1 MQIEITGG
9 IFAGTRIDTTGSDV
23 KISYSTSPSNAYTTS
38 QVFEQVFDIEVPC
51 NGKNKAIFG
60 DFLDPQKA
68 YMLEPMPCV
77 VLNSGVVYMRG
88 KIQLIGSK
96 KKGADIVFV
105 LSIFSE
111 NFDFWKFLQG
121 KSLYDVLS
129 YGYYLNNFTLTAEN
143 CKAVNRRANGFNT
156 TETLRKSA
164 FWNYPLHEN
173 EEVSYE
179 TALLLEKPRPYFFIA
194 KLVEDIAK
202 SVGLQIDSDWISKE
216 NESYYGHQDLAKK
229 RRHHTGYSNKK
240 LTMLGLSEFEVTD
253 LQNEVNS
260 YIASSRSMDYYRL
273 VGGENYDGKMPK
285 ISDFPINASTYFYRN
300 PPKQDYWWN
309 YRGGSQILT
318 KGNNT
323 SEDKN
328 IQLQGI
334 NGRFSFLD
342 TFYGGVA
349 PSNFPNVQAEFI
361 ALTKKYYACTQTTG
375 NTAVT
380 PEIKAFVYNVP
391 YNGNFNLE
399 KAEFTFYLQ
408 INKLFRRAYSSSSFN
423 NGDPYLHF
431 YQSGLQS
438 EMFIRTKAQLIFRH
452 IRAGQVLSEN
462 AVFEQ
467 EFISLSDFNSTPY
480 VPYNY
485 NLIPPGTSSVT
496 NFYYEILGLSK
507 TLTLKNT
514 STKSFACL
522 AGDILEVS
530 VRFLALGDIS
540 ENSLSQALLLEYPL
554 IPSARFTEWAR
565 QKAGII
571 NVPGN
576 AVLIATNARQ
586 YLEGIILSMSSPN
599 LSNTAPALNR
609 ADARNGNWEN
619 IGVRC
624 TGFNCVIKAKDVSVG
639 TGSTFEIRQ
648 VLPDKKATDFMA
660 DTAKAFGL
668 RYEVRGNT
676 FICEKV
682 QNYYSKGQVKNWG
695 SNIDAQ
701 DIEYGLFEENTDS
714 LIEFEFN
721 KTEDQYSE
729 RSKQNN
735 VNDWNIAQNKT
746 NILNVNSSNE
756 NVNFNMIPLSI
767 DSFAWALWNIEGK
780 ALDLKHPIGWVTR
793 VAGQDES
800 YTGSVPL
807 TKAEVKENWA
817 WVFNGLNS
825 PYFRT
830 LKAYFFM
837 RKAFFEGFKM
847 NDKILV
853 NGCLWTIGEI
863 QELNPATEDKV
874 MVRLNK
880 YIA

>member
-68 YMLEPMPCV
+68 YTLEAMPCV

-105 LSIFSE
+105 LSIFSA
-111 NFDFWKFLQG
+111 NFDFWKYLQG
-121 KSLYDVLS
+121 KTLYDVLS
-129 YGYYLNNFTLTAEN
+129 YGYYMDKFTLTAEN
-143 CKAVNRRANGFNT
+143 CKSVNRLANGFNVS
-156 TETLRKSA
+156 ETLRKSA
-164 FWNYPLHEN
+164 IWNFPLHEN
-173 EEVSYE
+173 EEVDYE
-179 TALLLEKPRPYFFIA
+179 TALLYEKPRPYFFIG
-194 KLVEDIAK
+194 KLIEDIAK
-202 SVGLQIDSDWISKE
+202 GAGLQIESDWIANE
-216 NESYYGHQDLAKK
+216 NESYYGHQDLNKK

-240 LTMLGLSEFEVTD
+240 LTMLGLSDFEVTD
-253 LQNEVNS
+253 LQDEVKN
-260 YIASSRSMDYYRL
+260 YISSSRSSDYYRL
-273 VGGENYDGKMPK
+273 VGGDNYDGKMPK
-285 ISDFPINASTYFYRN
+285 IDDFPINASTFFYRN
-300 PPKQDYWWN
+300 PLKQDYWWN
-309 YRGGSQILT
+309 YRGGSRILT
-318 KGNNT
+318 KNEY
-323 SEDKN
+323 SRELIDL
-328 IQLQGI
+328 QMQGI
-334 NGRFSFLD
+334 GGRFSFLD
-342 TFYGGVA
+342 KSYGGIA
-349 PSNFPNVQAEFI
+349 PSNFLNAQAHFI

-375 NTAVT
+375 NTAIT

-391 YNGNFNLE
+391 YNGNFSLE
-399 KAEFTFYLQ
+399 KSEFTIDLQ
-408 INKLFRRAYSSSSFN
+408 VNKLFRCAHTCSSWN
-423 NGDPYLHF
+423 IGDPYLWF

-438 EMFIRTKAQLIFRH
+438 DLYIRTKAQLVFRH
-452 IRAGQVLSEN
+452 IRAGQVLNEN

-467 EFISLSDFNSTPY
+467 DFIALSDFNRTK
-480 VPYNY
+480 YNDY
-485 NLIPPGTSSVT
+485 DYKLLNSQGY
-496 NFYYEILGLSK
+496 YYENLGLSK

-514 STKSFACL
+514 STKSFTCL

-554 IPSARFTEWAR
+554 IPSEKFKEWIR
-565 QKAGII
+565 KKIGITNPAGIL
-571 NVPGN
+571 PN
-576 AVLIATNARQ
+576 AIA
-586 YLEGIILSMSSPN
+586 YLEGIILGSSAYNSYGP
-599 LSNTAPALNR
+599 LNR
-609 ADARNGNWEN
+609 SDARNGNWEN

-682 QNYYSKGQVKNWG
+682 QDYYSKGQVKNWG

-735 VNDWNIAQNKT
+735 VNDWNVVQNKT
-746 NILNVNSSNE
+746 NILNVNSTNE
-756 NVNFNMIPLSI
+756 NVNFNMIPLST
-767 DSFAWALWNIEGK
+767 DSFAWALWNTEGK
-780 ALDLKHPIGWVTR
+780 ALDLKHPIGWATR
-793 VAGQDES
+793 VSGQDEG

-863 QELNPATEDKV
+863 QELNPATEDRV
-874 MVRLNK
+874 MVKLNK

>member
-38 QVFEQVFDIEVPC
+38 QIFEQVYDIEVPC
-51 NGKNKAIFG
+51 NGKNKSIFG

-68 YMLEPMPCV
+68 YTLEAMPCV

-105 LSIFSE
+105 LSIFSA
-111 NFDFWKFLQG
+111 NFDFWKYLQG
-121 KSLYDVLS
+121 KTLYEVLS
-129 YGYYLNNFTLTAEN
+129 YGYYLNKFTLTAEN
-143 CKAVNRRANGFNT
+143 CKSVNKFANGFNIS
-156 TETLRKSA
+156 ETLRKTA
-164 FWNYPLHEN
+164 IWNFPLHEN
-173 EEVSYE
+173 EEVTYE
-179 TALLLEKPRPYFFIA
+179 TALLYEKPRPYFFIA
-194 KLVEDIAK
+194 KLIEDIAK
-202 SVGLQIDSDWISKE
+202 SAGLQIESEWITRE
-216 NESYYGHQDLAKK
+216 NESYYGHQDLTKK

-240 LTMLGLSEFEVTD
+240 LTMLGISEFEVTD
-253 LQNEVNS
+253 LQDEVKN
-260 YIASSRSMDYYRL
+260 YIASSRSLDYYRL

-285 ISDFPINASTYFYRN
+285 IEDFPINASTYFYRN
-300 PPKQDYWWN
+300 PLKQDYWWN

-318 KGNNT
+318 KNENT
-323 SEDKN
+323 QELKN
-328 IQLQGI
+328 IQMQGI
-334 NGRFSFLD
+334 GGRFSFVD
-342 TFYGGVA
+342 TSYGGVA
-349 PSNFPNVQAEFI
+349 PSNFPNVQADYI

-375 NTAVT
+375 NTAIT

-391 YNGNFNLE
+391 YNGNFSLE
-399 KAEFTFYLQ
+399 KSEFTIDLQ
-408 INKLFRRAYSSSSFN
+408 ANKLFKRATINSNSK
-423 NGDPYLHF
+423 NGDSYLHF

-438 EMFIRTKAQLIFRH
+438 ELFIRTKAQLIFRQ

-467 EFISLSDFNSTPY
+467 DFISLSDFKASQYVDYDYRLLNSQAY
-480 VPYNY
+480 
-485 NLIPPGTSSVT
+485 
-496 NFYYEILGLSK
+496 YYEVLGLSK

-514 STKSFACL
+514 STKSFTCL

-530 VRFLALGDIS
+530 IRFLALGDIS
-540 ENSLSQALLLEYPL
+540 ENSLSQALLFEYPL
-554 IPSARFTEWAR
+554 IPSSKFTEWAR

-576 AVLIATNARQ
+576 AGTIATNARQ
-586 YLEGIILSMSSPN
+586 YLEGIMLGLPYAN
-599 LSNTAPALNR
+599 LGNTKPSEIR
-609 ADARNGNWEN
+609 EDARNGTYEN

-624 TGFNCVIKAKDVSVG
+624 TAFNCVIKAKDVSVG

-676 FICEKV
+676 FICEKI
-682 QNYYSKGQVKNWG
+682 QDYYRKGNVKNWG
-695 SNIDAQ
+695 NNIDA
-701 DIEYGLFEENTDS
+701 DNIEYGLFEENTDS

-735 VNDWNIAQNKT
+735 VNDWNLVQNTTK
-746 NILNVNSSNE
+746 ILNVNSSNE
-756 NVNFNMIPLSI
+756 NVNFNMLPLSV
-767 DSFAWALWNIEGK
+767 DSFAWALWNNEGK
-780 ALDLKHPIGWVTR
+780 AIDLKHPIGYVTR
-793 VAGQDES
+793 VSGQDEG

-807 TKAEVKENWA
+807 KNSEVKENWA

-837 RKAFFEGFKM
+837 RKAFFEGFNM
-847 NDKILV
+847 NDLILV

-874 MVRLNK
+874 MVKLNK